1 MGTVIIGGG
10 DKARQAI
17 ADLESASLTMT
28 EPQRTNAKAIFSV
41 FVAQVNG
48 FIAAP
53 QPPA

>member
-1 MGTVIIGGG
+1 MSVIVIGGG

-17 ADLESASLTMT
+17 SDLETASLTMND
-28 EPQRTNAKAIFSV
+28 PQRANAKAIFAA
-41 FVAQVNG
+41 FVSQVNG

>member
-1 MGTVIIGGG
+1 MSVIIIGGG

-17 ADLESASLTMT
+17 SDLENASLTMT
-28 EPQRTNAKAIFSV
+28 DAQRNNAKNIFAA